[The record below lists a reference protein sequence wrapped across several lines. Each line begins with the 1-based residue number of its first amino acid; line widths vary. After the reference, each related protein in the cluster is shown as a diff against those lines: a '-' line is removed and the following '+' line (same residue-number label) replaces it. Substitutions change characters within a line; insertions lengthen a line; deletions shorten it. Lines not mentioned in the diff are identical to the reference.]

1 MKKVVFSLLAGVAM
15 VSTAVAATYVNAPA
29 EGFAWLGSLKGTWTL
44 DAKWANGNP
53 MKARQT
59 VEPVLNN
66 KFVTIKT
73 WSASGDAA
81 ESERDF
87 VVFGLTKDGQLVQ
100 TVYTPDGQSRQTEAT
115 PTTDGTI
122 QFDFSKTD
130 AKGKTI
136 ELRTIYKPIDATHYG
151 WKLMSKLKG
160 EWHSTLE
167 GTWQRG

>member
-1 MKKVVFSLLAGVAM
+1 MKRTVFSILAAVTLA
-15 VSTAVAATYVNAPA
+15 STAFAATYVNAPA
-29 EGFAWLGSLKGTWTL
+29 EGLAWLSGLKGTWTL

-53 MKARQT
+53 FKARQT
-59 VEPVLNN
+59 VEPILNG
-66 KFVTIKT
+66 KFVAMKT
-73 WSASGDAA
+73 SAASGDAP
-81 ESERDF
+81 ETERDYIL
-87 VVFGLTKDGQLVQ
+87 FGLSKDGQLVQ
-100 TVYTPDGQSRQTEAT
+100 WVYTPDGQARQTEAT
-115 PTTDGTI
+115 ATTDGTI

-136 ELRTIYKPIDATHYG
+136 ELRTLYKPIDAKQYG